1 MKRMDARRL
10 SPDAQE
16 DLRRRVVYA
25 VRVDGM
31 RPTEAAR
38 TFGVCRQSAAA
49 WVDRVASEGTRAL
62 SAQKR
67 GPKPGVSMVGDAAAQ
82 RAIARS
88 IRGGCPDQMLLP
100 FALWSRAAV
109 IALIR
114 KRSGRVVSLSTAGRY
129 LRRWGFTPQKPIRRA
144 YERDPRA
151 VKAWLKEQYPALKHR
166 AKQENALILW
176 GDEMGLR
183 SDDQIGRSYAP
194 RGQTP
199 VVDATGKRFGCNM
212 ISAISNL
219 GQLWFM
225 VFAGRLNAKRF
236 VEFLGRLLR
245 AGKGRKL
252 FLIVDSHPAHKA
264 GKVTRWLHER
274 PAERSSRLELFFL
287 PGYSPELN
295 PDECLNQ
302 DTKQAMRKTRP
313 RHQRELIGN
322 VPSHLRRRQKQPQ
335 VIKRFFH
342 EQHVRY
348 AAELATNDVK

>member
-1 MKRMDARRL
+1 MTRMDARRL

-25 VRVDGM
+25 VREDGM
-31 RPTEAAR
+31 SEAQAAR
-38 TFGVCRQSAAA
+38 TFGVCRQSVAA
-49 WVDRVASEGTRAL
+49 WVGRVESDGVRAL

-67 GPKPGVSMVGDAAAQ
+67 GPKPGGNKLGDAATE
-82 RAIARS
+82 RTIVRS

-100 FALWSRAAV
+100 FALWSRSAV

-114 KRSGRVVSLSTAGRY
+114 KRTGRAVSLSTAGRY
-129 LRRWGFTPQKPIRRA
+129 LKRWNMTPQKPMRRA
-144 YERDPRA
+144 YERDPAA
-151 VKAWLKEQYPALKHR
+151 VAAWLKEQYPAIQKR
-166 AKQENALILW
+166 AKEENALILW

-183 SDDQIGRSYAP
+183 SDDSIGRSYAP
-194 RGQTP
+194 RGKTP
-199 VVDATGKRFGCNM
+199 VVAATGQRFGCNM

-225 VFAGRLNAKRF
+225 VFAGRLDAKLF
-236 VEFLGRLLR
+236 VEFLARLLR
-245 AGKGRKL
+245 VSEGRKL
-252 FLIVDSHPAHKA
+252 LLIIDSHPAYKA
-264 GKVTRWLHER
+264 AKVTRWLDEK

-313 RHQRELIGN
+313 RHQREMIAN
-322 VPSHLRRRQKQPQ
+322 VRSHLRRRQKQPQ
-335 VIKRFFH
+335 IVKRFFH

-348 AAELATNDVK
+348 AAA

>member
-25 VRVDGM
+25 VREDGM
-31 RPTEAAR
+31 SEAQAAR
-38 TFGVCRQSAAA
+38 TLGVCRQSVAA
-49 WVDRVASEGTRAL
+49 WVGRVESDGARAL

-67 GPKPGVSMVGDAAAQ
+67 GPKPGGNKLGDATTE
-82 RAIARS
+82 RAIVRS
-88 IRGGCPDQMLLP
+88 IRSGCPDQMLLP
-100 FALWSRAAV
+100 FALWSRSAV

-114 KRSGRVVSLSTAGRY
+114 RRTGRAVSLSTAGRY
-129 LRRWGFTPQKPIRRA
+129 LKRWNMTPQKPMRRA
-144 YERDPRA
+144 YERDPAA
-151 VKAWLKEQYPALKHR
+151 VAAWLKEQYPAIRKR
-166 AKQENALILW
+166 AKEENALILW

-199 VVDATGKRFGCNM
+199 VVNATGRRFGCNM

-225 VFAGRLNAKRF
+225 VFAGRLDAKLF
-236 VEFLGRLLR
+236 VEFLARLLR
-245 AGKGRKL
+245 VSEGRKL
-252 FLIVDSHPAHKA
+252 FLIIDSHPAHKA
-264 GKVTRWLHER
+264 AKVTRWLDEK
-274 PAERSSRLELFFL
+274 PAERSGRLQLFFL

-302 DTKQAMRKTRP
+302 DTKQAMKKNRP
-313 RHQRELIGN
+313 RHQREMIGN
-322 VPSHLRRRQKQPQ
+322 VRSHLRRRQKQPQ
-335 VIKRFFH
+335 VVKRFFQ

-348 AAELATNDVK
+348 AAA

>member
-1 MKRMDARRL
+1 MDARRL

-25 VRVDGM
+25 VREDGM
-31 RPTEAAR
+31 SEAQAAR
-38 TFGVCRQSAAA
+38 TFGVCRQSVAV
-49 WVDRVASEGTRAL
+49 WTGRVESDGVRAL
-62 SAQKR
+62 AARKR
-67 GPKPGVSMVGDAAAQ
+67 GPKPGGNRLGGAATE
-82 RAIARS
+82 RAIVRS

-114 KRSGRVVSLSTAGRY
+114 KRSGRAVSLSTAGRY
-129 LRRWGFTPQKPIRRA
+129 LRRWNMTPQKPMRRA
-144 YERDPRA
+144 YERDPAA
-151 VKAWLKEQYPALKHR
+151 VAAWRKEQYPAICKR
-166 AKQENALILW
+166 AKEQNALILW

-183 SDDQIGRSYAP
+183 SDDSVGRSYAP
-194 RGQTP
+194 RGKTP
-199 VVDATGKRFGCNM
+199 VVNATGKRFGCNM

-225 VFAGRLNAKRF
+225 VFAGRLDAKLF
-236 VEFLGRLLR
+236 VEFLARLLHV
-245 AGKGRKL
+245 GKDRKL

-264 GKVTRWLHER
+264 AKVTRWLNEK
-274 PAERSSRLELFFL
+274 PDERSGRLELFFL

-313 RHQRELIGN
+313 RHQREMIGN
-322 VPSHLRRRQKQPQ
+322 VRSHLRRRQKQPQ
-335 VIKRFFH
+335 VVKQFFQ

-348 AAELATNDVK
+348 AAA

>member
-25 VRVDGM
+25 VREDGM
-31 RPTEAAR
+31 SEAQAAR
-38 TFGVCRQSAAA
+38 TFGVCRQSVAA
-49 WVDRVASEGTRAL
+49 WVGRVESDGVRAL

-67 GPKPGVSMVGDAAAQ
+67 GPKPGGNRLGDAATE
-82 RAIARS
+82 RAIVRS

-114 KRSGRVVSLSTAGRY
+114 KRTGRAVSLSTAGRY
-129 LRRWGFTPQKPIRRA
+129 LKRWNMTPQKPMRRA
-144 YERDPRA
+144 YERDPAA
-151 VKAWLKEQYPALKHR
+151 VAAWLQEQYPAIQKR
-166 AKQENALILW
+166 ARDQNALILW

-194 RGQTP
+194 RGKTP
-199 VVDATGKRFGCNM
+199 VVNATGKRFGCNM

-225 VFAGRLNAKRF
+225 VFAGRLDAKLF
-236 VEFLGRLLR
+236 IEFLARLLR
-245 AGKGRKL
+245 VSGERKL

-264 GKVTRWLHER
+264 AKVTRWLNEK
-274 PAERSSRLELFFL
+274 PAERSNRLELLFL

-302 DTKQAMRKTRP
+302 DTKQAMKKTRP
-313 RHQRELIGN
+313 RHQREMIGN
-322 VPSHLRRRQKQPQ
+322 VRSHLRRRQKQPQ
-335 VIKRFFH
+335 VVKRFFQ

-348 AAELATNDVK
+348 AAA